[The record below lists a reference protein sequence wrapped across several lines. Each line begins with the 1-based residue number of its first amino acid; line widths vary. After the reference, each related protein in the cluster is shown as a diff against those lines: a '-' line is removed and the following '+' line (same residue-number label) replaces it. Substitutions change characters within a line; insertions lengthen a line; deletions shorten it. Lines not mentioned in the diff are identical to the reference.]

1 MTGIATHFNRGGR
14 IILRCLSIA
23 GVYLVQPPAWAQL
36 RIDVISAYNFVVDS
50 NVESPSTYAPRAAYL
65 GATYHNDGTQTLTD
79 VWAYIGDYAA
89 GTPGIYPSRAHP
101 PLNGPL
107 PGDEFA
113 LTHEGGALGAA
124 DATRY
129 LGTIEPGGSVTVYW
143 LVSYPNLDED
153 GKTVT
158 GGIKPDDDL
167 WLTYDVWGTALDG
180 ATPLEESETRTV
192 TMRNEISAMANKIFP
207 NGANKV
213 PQEYLDLLQ
222 MYEPSWTNTADDGTP
237 GTSISTEGIWYDLG
251 NVGAGFDNDG
261 DLIPDRNAWLQ
272 PVGDAGL
279 FDPSCFRLVH
289 TYALVIV
296 KLNDGT
302 EQILQAENQ
311 LYFQNLPDNNRGAV
325 GYVRYEFLSLRGG
338 CASTLTPYQE
348 VASGYDNEKFNGD
361 YGATLGQGLSSGTS
375 RVDIAKSAE
384 PATTRAGSNIVYS
397 ISYTNSGA
405 VSVGRPD
412 LYLPLVLQDSV
423 PDGTTY
429 VAGSATNGNVAP
441 AGAGYV
447 VYYSTNHGATWSA
460 VEPVPA
466 SAVTDV
472 QWWLSEPLAS
482 GEAGLG
488 SFAVTVDEPFTNAS
502 PVVENVAGLSL
513 GDTLPFATNSTTTFI
528 QGVNALGDRVWRDD
542 GTGGG
547 LLGNQAQDGA
557 ETGITGVTV
566 RLYYDLDG
574 NGVADAGDPLVGTT
588 VTDAT
593 GTYGFAD
600 LPDGDYVVAVDAA
613 DPDLPAGY
621 TPTTPT
627 TWAIDLDAARA
638 NANAVTNLTADFG
651 FAPALTLEK
660 TLVSTNAFREGQYA
674 TYHLTV
680 SNNLPGD
687 GTGNG
692 TLATYTAWATNG
704 GAGATEWLNY
714 PAAYTPPGPDGIY
727 ASNQFA
733 AASKPFGLTNFPVGI
748 QNGGVSNVAL
758 LIPIVVASGF
768 DADDTLEVQ
777 VGRIAPAARIYTQTY
792 MATSLVSGTWTIPM
806 TGTFAWAWADFAT
819 NYSVNLIASKNAGA
833 AGTGWLQVDAVGFRI
848 QSDQITGVA
857 SSLNTLQPVPLT
869 DQYDA
874 DLMEFVAA
882 VPPPTTAAMAGS
894 WPDTAGTLTWSD
906 VGPIYPG
913 GTSTVAVTFKLRE
926 PHFSTE
932 TEAINAAWVTNAL
945 IQSGLPANGA
955 TSTVSQ
961 ILAPAATLG
970 DYVWR
975 DLNGDGVQ
983 NETNMGIANVAVTLT
998 PPAGIDLGNGP
1009 GAAITNW
1016 TDASGFYL
1024 FESIPQ
1030 TGVYTVRVATATL
1043 PGGAGVNTYDERGA
1057 YDSTAAVYLDIY
1069 AATNGTNNLH
1079 LTTDFGYQTQ
1089 TTIEGTLWHD
1099 WDRGGETN
1107 REAGEDWLT
1116 NVTVYLCASPSPCGP
1131 GASIATNAT
1140 TTNGFFRFVG
1150 SYTGSYTVL
1159 VATNTGMLGTGAWNL
1174 SWDTNG
1180 TNTENYVGVTVASGG
1195 VARADFS
1202 YWRGGSY
1209 ALGDTVFYDWDGNGV
1224 QSNAFEEGIPD
1235 VTVYLYE
1242 DADGDGTVDV
1252 GVDAFIASAV
1262 TASNGVY
1269 LFTNLF
1275 ATNTYLVYV
1284 DRTDPDLPG
1293 SYAVT
1298 GDPWGALDAR
1308 SVATI
1313 TNASRLDQDFGFQ
1326 PTGSGSIGDLVWKD
1340 LNGDGLPSGAQEAGI
1355 SNVLVSLYADFDGD
1369 GIYVLLRTTNTSSAG
1384 AYLFSGLPD
1393 GAYRVAVD
1401 AADADLP
1408 TGPFGNV
1415 YYPTTATSFE
1425 VALSGGNAY
1434 LDADFGFAPYGA
1446 IGDTVFWDA
1455 NRNGTQ
1461 DYSEEGVAGVEV
1473 RLYADANGNGVYD
1486 FGETLVTNATTDAA
1500 GNYLFTG
1507 LLPDDYV
1514 VWVVTAAEPLAG
1526 AAQTADPNSDGYA
1539 CADTNN
1545 VVPCDDQYG
1554 LALGNGQN
1562 FMGADFGYAPPGVI
1576 GDRLW
1581 VDTDDDGVQDPGEN
1595 GIAYV
1600 SVVLWSNGTAV
1611 ATNETDADGYYYFS
1625 DLPDGTWSVTVLT
1638 NDADFP
1644 PGLAQ
1649 TFDPDGILDDA
1660 GSAIVISGGVVTS
1673 VGGAPC
1679 TDCDLS
1685 IDFGYRYSGSNS
1697 LSGTIGFDA
1706 APYDGVLNGT
1716 NASGTATNEVPYAG
1730 VPVYLYLWN
1739 DDGDGIVEPGE
1750 TVAVASTTTSTNGD
1764 YAFAGLPAGDGDDRY
1779 VVASAAPENYLKLTT
1794 TNGSIAGVSVVETT
1808 NAQGSTVSAYLTVPV
1823 APAIVGLDF
1832 AYRSTRNYDYGD
1844 LPESYDTLL
1853 PGGARHIVVSSNL
1866 YLGATVDVESNG
1878 QPAAG
1883 ADGDDLG
1890 GADDEDGV
1898 ELLGVW
1904 QDGAAGGAL
1913 EVAVGAGSGWL
1924 VGYFDFNGDGDFTDS
1939 GELAINQAVS
1949 STGGTNADGVYTV
1962 LVDVPPGTINAATTT
1977 ALNARFRLFPAAP
1990 SLPELAFAGTA
2001 ANGEVEDYAWNIL
2014 GSIGDYVWDDLDA
2027 DGVQETNEP
2036 PLAGVRVFIDLDAD
2050 GQWDAA
2056 EPAALTTTNGFYSIG
2071 GLTPGTYAV
2080 RVDTNTLSLGLVPT
2094 WDRDG
2099 IGTKH
2104 LASVTLLQGEVIRDV
2119 DFGYHIAIADLAV
2132 WKTADTNVVNEGGT
2146 VVFTVWV
2153 TNRGPDEA
2161 ETIVVGDLLPAGWT
2175 YVSDNPSQGTYDDGT
2190 GEWDVGTL
2198 AVSNGA
2204 TLGIEATADPG
2215 TGGWTITNVASL
2227 IESVPVDP
2235 NPSNNTAAA
2244 AVTVRGADLQVRKTA
2259 DNLRPDEGDPVTFR
2273 ISVTNL
2279 GPSETTG
2286 VVISDP
2292 LPSGVTYVSHLASW
2306 GNYDD
2311 GTGLWTV
2318 GALGVGAGAWLDVSV
2333 TVDVGTLGTV
2343 ITNVAAVS
2351 AQDLP
2356 DPVSSNN
2363 SASVRIYVPPLVL
2376 YKTVSPTGMVQLGDT
2391 LTYTVVATN
2400 IGPWA
2405 HTNVMIEDVLPAGTV
2420 FVPGS
2425 VALTPYPARSNTL
2438 ESVRDEF
2445 SARTYTNQNGEL
2457 AWSGGW
2463 QEGGESDGPTNGQAQ
2478 VLATGWASL
2487 GLSRSL
2493 ARSAD
2498 LALAE
2503 SAVLSFTIRQAT
2515 TTRTNNVRDEFGAAA
2530 YTNNNGTLNWSGN
2543 WIESGDDLSATA
2555 GDILVSG
2562 GQLSFSGLEAN
2573 DEIGRWASF
2582 AGNTNATLSFSYVGS
2597 GLSATRS
2604 MNVYVRSNATD
2615 HLLASYT
2622 SAGSGTA
2629 SLDLMPYLAASN
2641 RIVFRAGGT
2650 DWASQS
2656 FTLDNVNVALSRP
2669 MQTTLD
2675 NAYVEV
2681 STNGVDW
2688 TTLFYANGNI
2698 AGTVTTNV
2706 DLTAYRSPQTTVRF
2720 RTTGYTNDGA
2730 QLWFDDVD
2738 VELSKVPGAGE
2749 LGDPPTLLSGWLL
2762 GTNEG
2767 VRITYDVVVDDET
2780 FTTQI
2785 VNVASATSDLQPD
2798 PVWAS
2803 ATTRV
2808 DLVGV
2813 EIGNRAWFD
2822 ANKNG
2827 IQDPGETNG
2836 IANLPMLLMR
2846 TNGTLVQTVF
2856 TDADG
2861 FYLFDE
2867 VVPGR
2872 YFVRA
2877 DMTAVTPAVVISPAL
2892 QGGDA
2897 AADSDFT
2904 TNAIGTNRYVD
2915 SAAYDFPDG
2924 TVDDTIDLGFML
2936 LSSTRAEVA
2945 EVWGEWTGGE
2955 GRVVWR
2961 TSSEWNTAGFFVYRV
2976 DPETGA
2982 ETRLN
2987 SELLPAAFQASGAV
3001 YELADPTAADGG
3013 AGIYRLEEVE
3023 LSGAVLDL
3031 GEHRVVFGPPTAA
3044 AKTARAEAR
3053 PAANAP
3059 VAKRVAPRLEGPSGI
3074 LKVQYRAEGIYGV
3087 SLQSIADGMGLD
3099 LDEVRGL
3106 AEGRSLF
3113 LADGSEAVPMLYDA
3127 ARERIVFH
3135 GKPANDWY
3143 ARDAAV
3149 MISAGAG
3156 LAMARREP
3164 GAAAGETVFPVQ
3176 IRFEEDR
3183 YPFDS
3188 ASEMPDDFYY
3198 WDYVISGA
3206 TNGTGIRAFPLDLAG
3221 ARGDVSLNIR
3231 LRGWSSSTNDPDH
3244 LAEFSLN
3251 GEPVGSIA
3259 FDGQASVAAE
3269 VVVPAA
3275 RILDGENMLAVK
3287 GILPPGRSH
3296 SYFVVD
3302 GIDASFRRELAPRS
3316 GTAHFRA
3323 GGAEA
3328 GSAAAFAEPLAVALD
3343 EAGNPTWIADAAGAL
3358 PDKAW
3363 AVVAS
3368 SSERFAVAEADGVP
3382 LLEPEAVADDPWFL
3396 AETNRIDYLVLT
3408 SRDLEA
3414 AAQELAEYRAGQ
3426 GLRVG
3431 VATFEDVCDWMAGG
3445 LRTPEAIPELLAY
3458 AQATWAE
3465 PPWMVALAG
3474 NGHYDYLGALNA
3486 EPNHVP
3492 PLLQGTADGL
3502 FAADGL
3508 LADIDGDGS
3517 ADMAI
3522 GRLPALTAA
3531 DLAGMIAKIRAYE
3544 QGFGSTWQGEVVL
3557 AADVA
3562 DPKAG
3567 EFRDV
3572 NNRLAALVA
3581 GPHSVAARIDLD
3593 TTAITPA
3600 RTALLGRFKSGAGLI
3615 HYTGHGGVA
3624 NFSSKNLLRAAD
3636 VAGLTN
3642 AMRPPVTIALSC
3654 LVGRYEAPGVNSLG
3668 ELLLRQTNGGAVA
3681 VWGPS
3686 GLSRNDPAAR
3696 LGEAFYRTVFQ
3707 EGSGTLGLA
3716 IQQARRRLAAG
3727 LFAQDTLAVYNLLG
3741 DPALRI
3747 ANNAGGHAA
3756 DANFAQWR
3764 WQRFSPVQLGDD
3776 SASGATDA
3784 NFFDYAMDGGYPIE
3798 AERPEFGYD
3807 LPEEGAGT
3815 SGLILRWKRR
3825 VNRNDIDYALFLSEN
3840 LATWESESPDIQ
3852 EVGVEPDPDGV
3863 METVR
3868 TKINR
3873 PNAKRIFLG
3882 VRAKKK

>member
-1 MTGIATHFNRGGR
+1 VDG
-14 IILRCLSIA
+14 S
-23 GVYLVQPPAWAQL
+23 AQL
-36 RIDVISAYNFVVDS
+36 RIEVISAYNLVVDS

-65 GATYHNDGTQTLTD
+65 GATYHNDGTNALTD
-79 VWAYIGDYAA
+79 VWAYVGDYAA
-89 GTPGIYPSRAHP
+89 GTPGTYPSRAQAP
-101 PLNGPL
+101 YNGPL

-113 LTHEGGALGAA
+113 LAHEGGALGAA
-124 DATRY
+124 DASRY
-129 LGTIEPGGSVTVYW
+129 LGAIEPGGSVTVFW
-143 LVSYPNLDED
+143 LVSYPNVDED
-153 GKTVT
+153 GQTVT

-167 WLTYDVWGTALDG
+167 WLQYDVWGTALDG
-180 ATPLEESETRTV
+180 ATPLEESESRTV

-272 PVGDAGL
+272 PVGDAAL
-279 FDPSCFRLVH
+279 FDSSCFRLVH

-302 EQILQAENQ
+302 EQIIQAENQ
-311 LYFQNLPDNNRGAV
+311 LYFENLPENNRGAV

-375 RVDIAKSAE
+375 RVDVAKSAE
-384 PATTRAGSNIVYS
+384 PATTQAGSNVVYS

-441 AGAGYV
+441 AGVGYV
-447 VYYSTNHGATWSA
+447 VYYSTNHGATWTT

-482 GEAGLG
+482 GEAGVG

-528 QGVNALGDRVWRDD
+528 LGVNALGDRVWRDD

-547 LLGNQAQDGA
+547 LLGNQAQDGS
-557 ETGITGVTV
+557 ETGIAGVTV

-574 NGVADAGDPLVGTT
+574 NGVADAGEPLVGTT
-588 VTDAT
+588 ETDET

-613 DPDLPAGY
+613 DADLPAGY

-638 NANAVTNLTADFG
+638 NANAVTNLAADFG
-651 FAPALTLEK
+651 FAPALTLAK
-660 TLVSTNAFREGQYA
+660 TLASTNAFREGQYA

-692 TLATYTAWATNG
+692 TLATYTVWATNG

-733 AASKPFGLTNFPVGI
+733 AASKPFGLTNFPVGV
-748 QNGGVSNVAL
+748 QNGGVSNVSL
-758 LIPIVVASGF
+758 LIPIAVTPGF
-768 DADDTLEVQ
+768 DVDDTLEIQ
-777 VGRIAPAARIYTQTY
+777 VDQIAPAARIYTQTY
-792 MATSLVSGTWTIPM
+792 MATSLVGGTWAIPM
-806 TGTFAWAWADFAT
+806 TGTFVWAWADFAA
-819 NYSVNLIASKNAGA
+819 NYSVKLIASKNAGG
-833 AGTGWLQVDAVGFRI
+833 AGTGWLRVDAVGFRI

-857 SSLNTLQPVPLT
+857 SSQNTLQPVPLT

-874 DLMEFVAA
+874 DLMEFVSAA
-882 VPPPTTAAMAGS
+882 PPPTSATTAGA

-926 PHFSTE
+926 PHFSSE

-955 TSTVSQ
+955 TSTVSD

-983 NETNMGIANVAVTLT
+983 NETNMGIANVAVSLT
-998 PPAGIDLGNGP
+998 PPAGIDLGRGP

-1057 YDSTAAVYLDIY
+1057 YDSTAAIYLDIY

-1131 GASIATNAT
+1131 GASLATNVT
-1140 TTNGFFRFVG
+1140 TTNGFFRFLG

-1159 VATNTGMLGTGAWNL
+1159 VATNTGMLGTGTWNL
-1174 SWDTNG
+1174 AWDTDG
-1180 TNTENYVGVTVASGG
+1180 TNTQNYAGVTVVSGG

-1202 YWRGGSY
+1202 YWRGGNY

-1298 GDPWGALDAR
+1298 GDPDATLDAR

-1415 YYPTTATSFE
+1415 YYPATATSFD
-1425 VALSGGNAY
+1425 VAISGGNAY

-1486 FGETLVTNATTDAA
+1486 LGETLVTNATTDAS
-1500 GNYLFTG
+1500 GNYLFSG

-1514 VWVVTAAEPLAG
+1514 VWVATTTGPLVG

-1600 SVVLWSNGTAV
+1600 SVVLWSNGIAV

-1625 DLPDGTWSVTVLT
+1625 DLPDGTWSVTVRT
-1638 NDADFP
+1638 NDVDFP
-1644 PGLAQ
+1644 TGLAQ
-1649 TFDPDGILDDA
+1649 TFDPDGVLDDA

-1679 TDCDLS
+1679 TDCDLA

-1730 VPVYLYLWN
+1730 VSVYLYLWN

-1750 TVAVASTTTSTNGD
+1750 YVAIASTTTATNGD
-1764 YAFAGLPAGDGDDRY
+1764 YAFTGLPAGDGNDRY
-1779 VVASAAPENYLKLTT
+1779 LVASAAPEDYLKLTT
-1794 TNGSIAGVSVVETT
+1794 TNGSIAGVAVVETT
-1808 NAQGSTVSAYLTVPV
+1808 NAQGSTVSAYLTVAV
-1823 APAIVGLDF
+1823 APAIVGMDF

-1844 LPESYDTLL
+1844 LPESYDVLL
-1853 PGGARHIVVSSNL
+1853 PGGARHIVIASNL
-1866 YLGATVDVESNG
+1866 YLGATVDVEPNG
-1878 QPAAG
+1878 QPSAG

-1904 QDGAAGGAL
+1904 QDGTAGGTL
-1913 EVAVGAGSGWL
+1913 EVTIGAGAGWL
-1924 VGYFDFNGDGDFTDS
+1924 VGYFDFNGDGDFADF
-1939 GELAINQAVS
+1939 GELAINQAAA

-2036 PLAGVRVFIDLDAD
+2036 PLSGVRVFIDLDAD

-2056 EPAALTTTNGFYSIG
+2056 EPATLTTTNGFYSIG

-2099 IGTKH
+2099 IGTKN

-2119 DFGYHIAIADLAV
+2119 DFGYHIAIADIAV
-2132 WKTADTNVVNEGGT
+2132 WKTANTNAVNENGT
-2146 VVFTVWV
+2146 VVFTVST
-2153 TNRGPDEA
+2153 TNLGPDEA
-2161 ETIVVGDLLPAGWT
+2161 ETIVVGDLLPAGLT
-2175 YVSDNPSQGTYDDGT
+2175 YVGATPSQGTYDDGT
-2190 GEWDVGTL
+2190 GEWEVGTL
-2198 AVSNGA
+2198 AASAGA
-2204 TLGIEATADPG
+2204 TLAIEATADPG
-2215 TGGWTITNVASL
+2215 TGGWRVTNAAHR
-2227 IESVPVDP
+2227 IESVPADP
-2235 NPSNNTAAA
+2235 NPSNDVATAT
-2244 AVTVRGADLQVRKTA
+2244 VTVRGADLQVRKTA

-2292 LPSGVTYVSHLASW
+2292 LPNGVTYVSHLASL
-2306 GNYDD
+2306 GSYDD

-2318 GALGVGAGAWLDVSV
+2318 GVLGVGAGAWLEVSV
-2333 TVDVGTLGTV
+2333 TVDAGTLGTV
-2343 ITNVAAVS
+2343 ITNVATVS

-2405 HTNVMIEDVLPAGTV
+2405 HTNVVIEDVLPAGTV

-2530 YTNNNGTLNWSGN
+2530 YTNSNGTLNWSGN

-2681 STNGVDW
+2681 STNGADW
-2688 TTLFYANGNI
+2688 TTLFYANGNV
-2698 AGTVTTNV
+2698 AGTVATNC
-2706 DLTAYRSPQTTVRF
+2706 DLTAYRSSQTTVRF

-2813 EIGNRAWFD
+2813 AIGDRIWFD
-2822 ANKNG
+2822 ADRDG
-2827 IQDPGETNG
+2827 IQDSEETNG
-2836 IANLPMLLMR
+2836 IPNVTVELVR
-2846 TNGTLVQTVF
+2846 TNGAVVQTTA
-2856 TDADG
+2856 TDAAG
-2861 FYLFDE
+2861 NYLFDE

-2877 DMTAVTPAVVISPAL
+2877 VLTNVSEAVVPTTNFA
-2892 QGGDA
+2892 GGDV

-2904 TNAIGTNRYVD
+2904 CETGGVRRAE
-2915 SAAYDFPDG
+2915 SPAADFADG
-2924 TVDDTIDLGFML
+2924 TTDLTIDLGLRL
-2936 LSSTRAEVA
+2936 LSTTRAELA
-2945 EVWGEWTGGE
+2945 EVWGEGIDGQ

-2987 SELLPAAFQASGAV
+2987 DELLPAAFQADGAA
-3001 YELADPTAADGG
+3001 YELADPAAHAGG
-3013 AGIYRLEEVE
+3013 AGTYRLAEVE
-3023 LSGAVLDL
+3023 LSGAELDL
-3031 GEHRVVFGPPTAA
+3031 GTHAVAFGPPSAA
-3044 AKTARAEAR
+3044 AKAARAAAR
-3053 PAANAP
+3053 APKAATVKLAAP
-3059 VAKRVAPRLEGPSGI
+3059 KLAGPSGV
-3074 LKVQYRAEGIYGV
+3074 LKASFRQEGIYGV
-3087 SLQSIADGMGLD
+3087 SLAAIAAGMGLALED
-3099 LDEVRGL
+3099 AQAL
-3106 AEGRSLF
+3106 AAAGRLAFSQEG
-3113 LADGSEAVPMLYDA
+3113 AAVPTIYDA
-3127 ARERIVFH
+3127 ARDRLLFH
-3135 GKPANDWY
+3135 GRPTDDWY

-3149 MISAGAG
+3149 LIQVGSG
-3156 LAMARREP
+3156 LAMPRREP
-3164 GAAAGETVFPVQ
+3164 AAAGGAGVFPATV
-3176 IRFEEDR
+3176 RFEEDR
-3183 YPFDS
+3183 YPFDG
-3188 ASEMPDDFYY
+3188 ATTKPADFYY
-3198 WDYVISGA
+3198 WDYVISGTNA
-3206 TNGTGIRAFPLDLAG
+3206 TATRRFALDLAG
-3221 ARGDVSLNIR
+3221 ATGAVALKVR
-3231 LRGWSSSTNDPDH
+3231 LQGWSSTTNAPDH
-3244 LAEFSLN
+3244 LAEFFFN
-3251 GEPVGSIA
+3251 GAPAGSA
-3259 FDGQASVAAE
+3259 VFDGQDVLEAE
-3269 VVVPAA
+3269 LAIPAGA
-3275 RILDGENMLAVK
+3275 VLAGTNELAVK
-3287 GILPPGRSH
+3287 GTLQPGRTH

-3302 GIDASFRRELAPRS
+3302 WIEATFARELAPAA
-3316 GTAHFRA
+3316 GTRHFRA

-3328 GSAAAFAEPLAVALD
+3328 VSAATFAEPVALALD

-3368 SSERFAVAEADGVP
+3368 SSERFALAEADGVP
-3382 LLEPEAVADDPWFL
+3382 MLEPAAVAENPWFL

-3408 SRDLEA
+3408 SRELET
-3414 AAQELAEYRAGQ
+3414 AAQALADYRAGQ

-3431 VATFEDVCDWMAGG
+3431 VATFEDACDWMAGG
-3445 LRTPEAIPELLAY
+3445 LRTPEAIPALLAY
-3458 AQATWAE
+3458 ARATWAE
-3465 PPWMVALAG
+3465 APWLVVLAG
-3474 NGHYDYLGALNA
+3474 NGHYDYLNALNLEA
-3486 EPNHVP
+3486 NPVP
-3492 PLLQGTADGL
+3492 PLLVQTADGI
-3502 FAADGL
+3502 FAGDAL
-3508 LADIDGDGS
+3508 LADADGDGLPDV
-3517 ADMAI
+3517 AL
-3522 GRLPALTAA
+3522 GRLPARTAEE
-3531 DLAGMIAKIRAYE
+3531 LAAMIAKIQAYE
-3544 QGFGSTWQGEVVL
+3544 SGFGAAWQNELVL
-3557 AADVA
+3557 VNDANDVA
-3562 DPKAG
+3562 AG
-3567 EFRDV
+3567 DFAAA
-3572 NNRLAALVA
+3572 NGRLAALADEAHPVREQIDLNQLA
-3581 GPHSVAARIDLD
+3581 IAAARSK
-3593 TTAITPA
+3593 
-3600 RTALLGRFKSGAGLI
+3600 LLAHFQGGAGVV

-3624 NFSSKNLLRAAD
+3624 NWSSRGLLKAAD

-3642 AMRPPVTIALSC
+3642 ATRAPAVVALSC

-3668 ELLLRQTNGGAVA
+3668 ELLLRKAGGGAVA
-3681 VWGPS
+3681 TWGPS
-3686 GLSRNDPAAR
+3686 GLSRNDPAAE
-3696 LGEAFYRTVFQ
+3696 LGAAFYRAVLQ
-3707 EGSGTLGLA
+3707 EGCGTLGPA
-3716 IQQARRRLAAG
+3716 ILQARRSLSG
-3727 LFAQDTLAVYNLLG
+3727 DLFAADTLAVYNLLG

-3747 ANNAGGHAA
+3747 AGNRVAGTPA
-3756 DANFAQWR
+3756 ANFAQWR
-3764 WQRFSPVQLGDD
+3764 WERFAPAELADPAIG
-3776 SASGATDA
+3776 GATAA
-3784 NFFDYAMDGGYPIE
+3784 NFSDYALGAGEFME
-3798 AERPEFGYD
+3798 AELPEFGYASPD
-3807 LPEEGAGT
+3807 AVAEDGFV
-3815 SGLILRWKRR
+3815 LRWKRR
-3825 VNRNDIDYALFLSEN
+3825 IHRSDVEYRLFLSHD
-3840 LATWESESPDIQ
+3840 LAAWSEDATQ
-3852 EVGVEPDPDGV
+3852 LEELGAEPDAGGV

-3868 TKINR
+3868 TRVKQGAAER
-3873 PNAKRIFLG
+3873 TYLG
-3882 VRAKKK
+3882 IQAKKK

>member
-1 MTGIATHFNRGGR
+1 MTGIATHLNRRGR
-14 IILRCLSIA
+14 SILRCLVTVGAVLI
-23 GVYLVQPPAWAQL
+23 QPAAWAQL
-36 RIDVISAYNFVVDS
+36 RIEVISAYNLVVDS

-65 GATYHNDGTQTLTD
+65 GATYHNDGTNALTD
-79 VWAYIGDYAA
+79 VWAFIGDYAA
-89 GTPGIYPSRAHP
+89 GTPGTYPSRAHP

-153 GKTVT
+153 GKSVT

-167 WLTYDVWGTALDG
+167 WLTYDVWGTARDG

-222 MYEPSWTNTADDGTP
+222 LYEPSWTNTADDGTP

-311 LYFQNLPDNNRGAV
+311 LYFENLPDNNRGAV

-375 RVDIAKSAE
+375 RVEIAKSAE
-384 PATTRAGSNIVYS
+384 PATTRAGSNVVYS
-397 ISYTNSGA
+397 ISYTNSGT

-447 VYYSTNHGATWSA
+447 VYYSTNHGATWTA

-472 QWWLSEPLAS
+472 QWWLSEPLAP
-482 GEAGLG
+482 GEAGVC
-488 SFAVTVDEPFTNAS
+488 SFAVTVADPFTNAS

-542 GTGGG
+542 GAGGG
-547 LLGNQAQDGA
+547 LLGNQTQDGA

-574 NGVADAGDPLVGTT
+574 NGVADPGEPLVGTT
-588 VTDAT
+588 ETDAT

-613 DPDLPAGY
+613 DADLPSGY

-674 TYHLTV
+674 IYHLTV

-733 AASKPFGLTNFPVGI
+733 AASKPFGLTNFPVGA
-748 QNGGVSNVAL
+748 QNGAVSNVAV
-758 LIPIVVASGF
+758 LIPIAVVAGF
-768 DADDTLEVQ
+768 GGDDTLEIQ
-777 VGRIAPAARIYTQTY
+777 VDRIAPAARIYTQTY

-819 NYSVNLIASKNAGA
+819 NYSVKLIASKNAGA

-857 SSLNTLQPVPLT
+857 DSLNTLQPVPLT

-874 DLMEFVAA
+874 DLMEFVSA
-882 VPPPTTAAMAGS
+882 VPPPTTAATAGV
-894 WPDTAGTLTWSD
+894 WPETAGTLTWSD
-906 VGPIYPG
+906 VGPVYPG
-913 GTSTVAVTFKLRE
+913 GTATVAVTFKLRE

-970 DYVWR
+970 DTVWR

-983 NETNMGIANVAVTLT
+983 NETNMGIANVAVSLT

-1030 TGVYTVRVATATL
+1030 TGVYTARVVTATL

-1057 YDSTAAVYLDIY
+1057 YDSTAAVYLDVY

-1099 WDRGGETN
+1099 WDRGAETN

-1116 NVTVYLCASPSPCGP
+1116 NVTVYLCASPAPCGP

-1159 VATNTGMLGTGAWNL
+1159 VATNTGMLGEGAWNL
-1174 SWDTNG
+1174 SWDTDG
-1180 TNTENYVGVTVASGG
+1180 TNTENYAGVTVVSGG

-1202 YWRGGSY
+1202 YWRGGGY
-1209 ALGDTVFYDWDGNGV
+1209 ALGDTVFYDWDGDGV

-1308 SVATI
+1308 SVASI

-1326 PTGSGSIGDLVWKD
+1326 PTGSGSIGDFVWKD

-1408 TGPFGNV
+1408 AGPFGDV
-1415 YYPTTATSFE
+1415 YYPTTPTSFD
-1425 VALSGGNAY
+1425 VVLSGGNAY

-1486 FGETLVTNATTDAA
+1486 LGETLVTNATTDAA

-1507 LLPDDYV
+1507 LLPEDYV
-1514 VWVVTAAEPLAG
+1514 VWVVTTNGPLAG

-1581 VDTDDDGVQDPGEN
+1581 VDTDDDGVQDAGEN

-1679 TDCDLS
+1679 MDCDLS

-1750 TVAVASTTTSTNGD
+1750 YVAIASTTTATNGD
-1764 YAFAGLPAGDGDDRY
+1764 YAFTGLPAGDGDDRY
-1779 VVASAAPENYLKLTT
+1779 VVASAAPEDYLKLTT
-1794 TNGSIAGVSVVETT
+1794 TNGSIAGVGVVETT

-1823 APAIVGLDF
+1823 APAIVGMDF

-1844 LPESYDTLL
+1844 LPESYETLL

-1866 YLGATVDVESNG
+1866 YLGATVDVEANG
-1878 QPAAG
+1878 QPSAG

-1904 QDGAAGGAL
+1904 QDGAAGGTL
-1913 EVAVGAGSGWL
+1913 EVTVGAGTGWL
-1924 VGYFDFNGDGDFTDS
+1924 VGYFDFNGDGDFADF
-1939 GELAINQAVS
+1939 GELAINQAAS
-1949 STGGTNADGVYTV
+1949 STGGTNADGVYAIS
-1962 LVDVPPGTINAATTT
+1962 VDVPPGTINAATTT

-2001 ANGEVEDYAWNIL
+2001 ANGEVEDYAWDIL

-2036 PLAGVRVFIDLDAD
+2036 ALSGVRVFIDLDAD

-2056 EPAALTTTNGFYSIG
+2056 EPAALTATNGFYSIG

-2119 DFGYHIAIADLAV
+2119 DFGYHIAIADIAV
-2132 WKTADTNVVNEGGT
+2132 WKTADTNAVDEGGT
-2146 VVFTVWV
+2146 VVFTVSV
-2153 TNRGPDEA
+2153 TNLGPDEA
-2161 ETIVVGDLLPAGWT
+2161 ETIVVDDLLPAGLT
-2175 YVSDNPSQGTYDDGT
+2175 YVSDNPSQGAYDDGT
-2190 GEWDVGTL
+2190 GEWAVGTL
-2198 AVSNGA
+2198 AASNGA
-2204 TLGIEATADPG
+2204 TLAIEAMADPG
-2215 TGGWTITNVASL
+2215 TGGRTVTNVAFR
-2227 IESVPVDP
+2227 IESVPADP
-2235 NPSNNTAAA
+2235 NPSNDVATAS
-2244 AVTVRGADLQVRKTA
+2244 VTVRGADLQVRKTA

-2279 GPSETTG
+2279 GPTETTG

-2292 LPSGVTYVSHLASW
+2292 LPAGVTYVSHLASL
-2306 GNYDD
+2306 GSYDD

-2318 GALGVGAGAWLDVSV
+2318 GALGVGAGAWLDISV

-2343 ITNVAAVS
+2343 ITNVAAVD

-2356 DPVSSNN
+2356 DPVETNN

-2376 YKTVSPTGMVQLGDT
+2376 YKTASTNLVQLGDT
-2391 LTYTVVATN
+2391 ITYTIIATN

-2405 HTNVMIEDVLPAGTV
+2405 HTNVVIEDVLPAGTV
-2420 FVPGS
+2420 YVPGS

-2438 ESVRDEF
+2438 ESTRDEF

-2457 AWSGGW
+2457 AWSGDW
-2463 QEGGESDGPTNGQAQ
+2463 QEGGESDGPTNGHAQ

-2493 ARSAD
+2493 ARAAD

-2503 SAVLSFTIRQAT
+2503 SAELSFTIRQAT
-2515 TTRTNNVRDEFGAAA
+2515 ATRTNNVRDEFGAAA
-2530 YTNNNGTLNWSGN
+2530 YTNSNGTQNWSGN
-2543 WIESGDDLSATA
+2543 WIETGDDLSATA

-2573 DEIGRWASF
+2573 DEIGRWAAF

-2615 HLLASYT
+2615 YLLASYT
-2622 SAGSGTA
+2622 AAGSGTA

-2681 STNGVDW
+2681 STNGADW

-2698 AGTVTTNV
+2698 AGTVATNV

-2738 VELSKVPGAGE
+2738 VELSKVPGAEE

-2767 VRITYDVVVDDET
+2767 LRITYDVVVDEET

-2813 EIGNRAWFD
+2813 EIGDRVWFD
-2822 ANKNG
+2822 LDKDG
-2827 IQDPGETNG
+2827 IQDAGETNG

-2846 TNGTLVQTVF
+2846 TNGTLVQTVYTDVDGNYRF
-2856 TDADG
+2856 TQ
-2861 FYLFDE
+2861 
-2867 VVPGR
+2867 VVPGT

-2877 DMTAVTPAVVISPAL
+2877 VLTNVSEAVTVSPQAQGSDAALDSDFATNVV
-2892 QGGDA
+2892 GGLRYADA
-2897 AADSDFT
+2897 AA
-2904 TNAIGTNRYVD
+2904 AEY
-2915 SAAYDFPDG
+2915 PDG
-2924 TVDDTIDLGFML
+2924 TVDLAIDLGFML
-2936 LSSTRAEVA
+2936 LSSTRAELA
-2945 EVWGEWTGGE
+2945 EVWGEAAGAG

-3001 YELADPTAADGG
+3001 YELADPAVAAGG
-3013 AGIYRLEEVE
+3013 GGTYRLAEVE
-3023 LSGAVLDL
+3023 LTGAELDL
-3031 GEHRVVFGPPTAA
+3031 GTHAVAFGPPPAGA
-3044 AKTARAEAR
+3044 RTARLEAR
-3053 PAANAP
+3053 APKAAT
-3059 VAKRVAPRLEGPSGI
+3059 AKLAVRKLAGPSAV
-3074 LKVQYRAEGIYGV
+3074 LKATFRREGIYGV
-3087 SLQSIADGMGLD
+3087 SLAAIAAGMGL
-3099 LDEVRGL
+3099 LPEEAQAL
-3106 AEGRSLF
+3106 AAAGR
-3113 LADGSEAVPMLYDA
+3113 LAFSQAGAAVPTIHDA
-3127 ARERIVFH
+3127 ARERMLFH
-3135 GKPANDWY
+3135 GRPTDDWY

-3149 MISAGAG
+3149 LIEVGSG
-3156 LAMARREP
+3156 LPMPRREP
-3164 GAAAGETVFPVQ
+3164 AAAAGAAVFSATV
-3176 IRFEEDR
+3176 RFEEDR

-3188 ASEMPDDFYY
+3188 ATTKPSDFYY
-3198 WDYVISGA
+3198 WDYVISGTNAAA
-3206 TNGTGIRAFPLDLAG
+3206 TKRFALDLTGAAG
-3221 ARGDVSLNIR
+3221 TVVLKVR
-3231 LRGWSSSTNDPDH
+3231 LQGWSSTTNDPDH
-3244 LAEFSLN
+3244 LAEFLFN
-3251 GEPVGSIA
+3251 GAPAGSVV
-3259 FDGQASVAAE
+3259 FDGQDAVEAE
-3269 VVVPAA
+3269 LEVPAGA
-3275 RILDGENMLAVK
+3275 VLAGTNELAVK
-3287 GILPPGRSH
+3287 GTLQPGRTH
-3296 SYFVVD
+3296 SYFIVD
-3302 GIDASFRRELAPRS
+3302 RIDAAFRRELAPLS
-3316 GTAHFRA
+3316 GTTHFRA
-3323 GGAEA
+3323 GGAESV
-3328 GSAAAFAEPLAVALD
+3328 SAAAFAEPVALALD
-3343 EAGNPTWIADAAGAL
+3343 EAGNPTWIADDAGAL

-3368 SSERFAVAEADGVP
+3368 SRERFAVAEADSVP
-3382 LLEPEAVADDPWFL
+3382 MLEPEAVADNPWFL

-3408 SRDLEA
+3408 SRELES
-3414 AAQELAEYRAGQ
+3414 AAQALADYRAGQ

-3431 VATFEDVCDWMAGG
+3431 VATFEDVCDWMADG
-3445 LRTPEAIPELLAY
+3445 LRTPEAIPDLLAF
-3458 AQATWAE
+3458 ARASWAE
-3465 PPWMVALAG
+3465 APWLIALAG
-3474 NGHYDYLGALNA
+3474 NGHYDYLNALNL
-3486 EPNHVP
+3486 EPNPVP
-3492 PLLQGTADGL
+3492 PLLVQTADGV
-3502 FAADGL
+3502 FAADAQ
-3508 LADIDGDGS
+3508 LADADGDGLPD
-3517 ADMAI
+3517 AAI
-3522 GRLPALTAA
+3522 GRLPARTA
-3531 DLAGMIAKIRAYE
+3531 DELAAMIAKIQAFE
-3544 QGFGSTWQGEVVL
+3544 AGFGEAWQSELVL
-3557 AADVA
+3557 ANDLNDAA
-3562 DPKAG
+3562 AG
-3567 EFRDV
+3567 DFAAA
-3572 NNRLAALVA
+3572 NAQLAALADETHPVRE
-3581 GPHSVAARIDLD
+3581 RIDLNA
-3593 TTAITPA
+3593 TTLASA
-3600 RTALLGRFKSGAGLI
+3600 RSRLLGHFQSGAGLI

-3624 NFSSKNLLRAAD
+3624 NWSGKGLLKAAD
-3636 VAGLTN
+3636 VNGLTN
-3642 AMRPPVTIALSC
+3642 AARPPAVVALSC

-3668 ELLLRQTNGGAVA
+3668 ELLLRKNGGGAVA
-3681 VWGPS
+3681 TWGPS
-3686 GLSRNDPAAR
+3686 GLSRHDPAAE
-3696 LGEAFYRTVFQ
+3696 LGTAFYRAVLQ
-3707 EGSGTLGLA
+3707 EGCGTLGTA
-3716 IQQARRRLAAG
+3716 ILQARRSLSG
-3727 LFAQDTLAVYNLLG
+3727 DLFSADTLAIYNLLG

-3747 ANNAGGHAA
+3747 AGNRSGDAA
-3756 DANFAQWR
+3756 AEHFAQWR
-3764 WQRFSPVQLGDD
+3764 WERFAPEELADPAIG
-3776 SASGATDA
+3776 GATDA
-3784 NFFDYAMDGGYPIE
+3784 NFFDYAMDGGYDVL
-3798 AERPEFGYD
+3798 AERPECGFD
-3807 LPEEGAGT
+3807 WTEDAAE
-3815 SGLILRWKRR
+3815 SGIIIRWKRR
-3825 VNRNDIDYALFLSEN
+3825 VKRNDIDYALFISE
-3840 LATWESESPDIQ
+3840 DIQ
-3852 EVGVEPDPDGV
+3852 GWEANPSDVEEIGTEPDPDGV

-3868 TKINR
+3868 TRVDR
-3873 PNAKRIFLG
+3873 PQSPRIFLS
-3882 VRAKKK
+3882 VKARRK

>member
-1 MTGIATHFNRGGR
+1 M
-14 IILRCLSIA
+14 
-23 GVYLVQPPAWAQL
+23 GVSAAQAQL
-36 RIDVISAYNFVVDS
+36 RIEVISAYNLVVDS

-65 GATYHNDGTQTLTD
+65 GAKFFNDGTNDLTD
-79 VWAYIGDYAA
+79 VWAYIGDHAN
-89 GTPGIYPSRAHP
+89 GTPGTYPSRAQAP
-101 PLNGPL
+101 YNGPL

-129 LGTIEPGGSVTVYW
+129 LGTLAPGESVTVYW
-143 LVSYPNLDED
+143 LASYPNVDED
-153 GKTVT
+153 GKSVT
-158 GGIKPDDDL
+158 GDVKPDDDL
-167 WLTYDVWGTALDG
+167 WLQYDVWGTARDG
-180 ATPLEESETRTV
+180 ATPLETAETRTV

-237 GTSISTEGIWYDLG
+237 GTTIATEGIWYDLG

-302 EQILQAENQ
+302 EQVIQAEDQ
-311 LYFQNLPDNNRGAV
+311 LYFENLPDNNRGAV

-361 YGATLGQGLSSGTS
+361 YGATLGRGLSSGTS
-375 RVDIAKSAE
+375 RVDIAKSAD
-384 PATTRAGSNIVYS
+384 PVVTRAGSNVVYS
-397 ISYTNSGA
+397 ISYTNSGT
-405 VSVGRPD
+405 VSVGHPEW
-412 LYLPLVLQDSV
+412 YLPLVLQDSV

-447 VYYSTNHGATWSA
+447 VYYSTNHGVSWTTL
-460 VEPVPA
+460 EPVPA
-466 SAVTDV
+466 AAVTDV
-472 QWWLSEPLAS
+472 QWWLSEPLAA

-488 SFAVTVDEPFTNAS
+488 SFAVTVESPFTNAS
-502 PVVENVAGLSL
+502 PIVTNVAGLSL
-513 GDTLPFATNSTTTFI
+513 GDTLPFAVNDASTFI
-528 QGVNALGDRVWRDD
+528 QGVNALGDLVWRDD

-547 LLGNQAQDGA
+547 LLGNQAQDGS
-557 ETGITGVTV
+557 ETGLTGVTV

-574 NGVADAGDPLVGTT
+574 NGVADAGDPLVGTA
-588 VTDAT
+588 AT
-593 GTYGFAD
+593 TTNGHYGFAD
-600 LPDGDYVVAVDAA
+600 LPDGHYVVAVETTNAY
-613 DPDLPAGY
+613 LPAGF

-627 TWAIDLDAARA
+627 TWAIDLDAART

-651 FAPALTLEK
+651 FAPVLTLEK
-660 TLVSTNAFREGQYA
+660 SLVSTNAFREGQYA
-674 TYHLTV
+674 TYNLTV

-687 GTGNG
+687 GTGTG

-733 AASKPFGLTNFPVGI
+733 AASKPFGLTNFPVGA

-758 LIPIVVASGF
+758 LIPIAIVPGF
-768 DADDTLEVQ
+768 DSDDTLEIQ
-777 VGRIAPAARIYTQTY
+777 VDRIAPAARIYTQTY
-792 MATSLVSGTWTIPM
+792 LATSLVAGTWTIPM
-806 TGTFAWAWADFAT
+806 TGTFAWAWTDFAT
-819 NYSVNLIASKNAGA
+819 NYSVNLIAAKNAGG
-833 AGTGWLQVDAVGFRI
+833 AGTGWLRVDAVGFRI
-848 QSDQITGVA
+848 QSDQTTGVA
-857 SSLNTLQPVPLT
+857 GSLNTLQPVPLT

-874 DLMEFVAA
+874 DLMEFVSA
-882 VPPPTTAAMAGS
+882 VPPPTGAATNGV

-945 IQSGLPANGA
+945 IRSGLPANAA
-955 TSTVSQ
+955 TSTVSE
-961 ILAPAATLG
+961 ILVPAATLG
-970 DYVWR
+970 DTVWR
-975 DLNGDGVQ
+975 DLNGDGIQ
-983 NETNMGIANVAVTLT
+983 NETNMGIAGVAVSLT

-1016 TDASGFYL
+1016 TDAFGYYL

-1030 TGVYTVRVATATL
+1030 TGVYTVRVVTATL
-1043 PGGAGVNTYDERGA
+1043 PGGTGVNTYDERGA
-1057 YDSTAAVYLDIY
+1057 YDSTAAVYLDVY

-1089 TTIEGTLWHD
+1089 TTIEGTIWHD

-1107 REAGEDWLT
+1107 RETGEDWLT

-1131 GASIATNAT
+1131 GASLATNVT
-1140 TTNGFFRFVG
+1140 STNGFFRFVG
-1150 SYTGSYTVL
+1150 SYTGSYTVM
-1159 VATNTGMLGTGAWNL
+1159 VATNTGMLGTGTWNL

-1180 TNTENYVGVTVASGG
+1180 TNTPNYVGVTVASGG

-1202 YWRGGSY
+1202 YWRGGAY

-1242 DADGDGTVDV
+1242 DADGDGTVDF
-1252 GVDAFIASAV
+1252 GVDAFIASAT
-1262 TASNGVY
+1262 TASNGTY

-1275 ATNTYLVYV
+1275 ATNTYLVVV
-1284 DRTDPDLPG
+1284 DRNDPDLPG
-1293 SYAVT
+1293 SYVVT

-1326 PTGSGSIGDLVWKD
+1326 PTGTGSIGDFVWKD
-1340 LNGDGLPSGAQEAGI
+1340 LDGDGLPSGAQETGI
-1355 SNVLVSLYADFDGD
+1355 SNVLVSLYVDFDGD
-1369 GIYVLLRTTNTSSAG
+1369 GAYVLLRTTNTSSAG

-1393 GAYRVAVD
+1393 GAYRVVVD

-1408 TGPFGNV
+1408 KGPFGNV
-1415 YYPTTATSFE
+1415 YYPTTATSYD
-1425 VALSGGNAY
+1425 VAISGGNAY

-1486 FGETLVTNATTDAA
+1486 LGETLVTNATTDAA
-1500 GNYLFTG
+1500 GNYLFSG
-1507 LLPDDYV
+1507 LLPGDYA
-1514 VWVVTAAEPLAG
+1514 VWVVTTNGPLVG

-1545 VVPCDDQYG
+1545 VVPCDDEYG
-1554 LALGNGQN
+1554 LALGSGQN

-1595 GIAYV
+1595 GIPYV
-1600 SVVLWSNGTAV
+1600 SVVLYSNGVAV

-1649 TFDPDGILDDA
+1649 TFDPDGVLDDA

-1739 DDGDGIVEPGE
+1739 DDGDGIVEAGE
-1750 TVAVASTTTSTNGD
+1750 TIAVASTTTAANGD
-1764 YAFAGLPAGDGDDRY
+1764 YAFTGLPAGDGDDRY
-1779 VVASAAPENYLKLTT
+1779 IVASAAPENYLKLTT
-1794 TNGSIAGVSVVETT
+1794 TNGSIAGVSAVETT
-1808 NAQGSTVSAYLTVPV
+1808 NAQGSTVSAYLTVAV
-1823 APAIVGLDF
+1823 APDVAGMDF
-1832 AYRSTRNYDYGD
+1832 AYRLTRNYDYGD
-1844 LPESYDTLL
+1844 LPETYETLL
-1853 PGGARHIVVSSNL
+1853 PGGARHIVVTSNL
-1866 YLGATVDVESNG
+1866 YLGATVDVEPNG
-1878 QPAAG
+1878 QPSAG
-1883 ADGDDLG
+1883 ADGDDVG
-1890 GADDEDGV
+1890 GIDDEDGV

-1904 QDGAAGGAL
+1904 QDGAGGGTL
-1913 EVAVGAGSGWL
+1913 DVTVGAGSGWL
-1924 VGYFDFNGDGDFTDS
+1924 VGYFDFNGDGDFADY
-1939 GELAINQAVS
+1939 GELAINQAVA
-1949 STGGTNADGVYTV
+1949 STGGTNADGVYAV
-1962 LVDVPPGTINAATTT
+1962 SVDVPPGTINAATTT
-1977 ALNARFRLFPAAP
+1977 TLNARFRLFPSAP
-1990 SLPELAFAGTA
+1990 TIPELAFSGTA

-2014 GSIGDYVWDDLDA
+2014 GSVGDYVWEDLDV
-2027 DGVQETNEP
+2027 DGVQDTNEP
-2036 PLAGVRVFIDLDAD
+2036 PLAGVRVFLDLDSD
-2050 GQWDAA
+2050 GQWDAD
-2056 EPAALTTTNGFYSIG
+2056 EPATTTGTNGFYSIG

-2080 RVDTNTLSLGLVPT
+2080 RVDTNTLALGLVPT

-2099 IGTKH
+2099 TGTKNV
-2104 LASVTLLQGEVIRDV
+2104 AAVTLLQGEVIRDV
-2119 DFGYHIAIADLAV
+2119 DFGYHVAIADLAV
-2132 WKTADTNVVNEGGT
+2132 WKTADTNAVNEGGT
-2146 VVFTVWV
+2146 VVFAVSV

-2161 ETIVVGDLLPAGWT
+2161 ETVVIGDLLPAGLT
-2175 YVSDNPSQGTYDDGT
+2175 YVSATPSQGAYDDGT
-2190 GEWDVGTL
+2190 GAWDVGTL
-2198 AVSNGA
+2198 AISNGA
-2204 TLGIEATADPG
+2204 TLEIEATADLG
-2215 TGGWTITNVASL
+2215 TGGATFTNVASL
-2227 IESVPVDP
+2227 VASVPADP
-2235 NPSNNTAAA
+2235 NPSNDVATA
-2244 AVTVRGADLQVRKTA
+2244 AVTVRGADLQVRKVA
-2259 DNLRPDEGDPVTFR
+2259 DNLRPDEGDPVTYR
-2273 ISVTNL
+2273 VSVTNR
-2279 GPSETTG
+2279 GPSATTG
-2286 VVISDP
+2286 VTLSDL
-2292 LPSGVTYVSHLASW
+2292 LPAGVTYASHVTSQ
-2306 GNYDD
+2306 GTYDD
-2311 GTGLWTV
+2311 GTGLWSV
-2318 GALGVGAGAWLDVSV
+2318 GALGVGAGAWLDISV
-2333 TVDVGTLGTV
+2333 TVDFGTLGTV
-2343 ITNVAAVS
+2343 ITNAAAVS

-2356 DPVSSNN
+2356 DPVATNN

-2376 YKTVSPTGMVQLGDT
+2376 YKTASPTGMVQLGDT
-2391 LTYTVVATN
+2391 ITYTVVATN

-2405 HTNVMIEDVLPAGTV
+2405 HTNVVIEDAVPAGTV
-2420 FVPGS
+2420 YVPGS
-2425 VALTPYPARSNTL
+2425 VALTAYPARSNTL
-2438 ESVRDEF
+2438 ESARDEF
-2445 SARTYTNQNGEL
+2445 SARTFTNQNGAL
-2457 AWSGGW
+2457 AWSGSW
-2463 QEGGESDGPTNGQAQ
+2463 QESGESDGPTNGHAQ

-2493 ARSAD
+2493 ARAAD
-2498 LALAE
+2498 LSLAE
-2503 SAVLSFTIRQAT
+2503 SATLSFVLRQAT
-2515 TTRTNNVRDEFGAAA
+2515 GTRTNNVRDEFGAAA
-2530 YTNNNGTLNWSGN
+2530 YTNNNGTLSWSGN
-2543 WIESGDDLSATA
+2543 WIEAGDDLSAAT

-2582 AGNTNATLSFSYVGS
+2582 VGNTNATLSFSYVGS
-2597 GLSATRS
+2597 GLSASRS
-2604 MNVYVRSNATD
+2604 LNVYVRSNATD
-2615 HLLASYT
+2615 YLLASYT
-2622 SAGSGTA
+2622 AAGSGTA
-2629 SLDLMPYLAASN
+2629 SFDLMPYLATSN

-2681 STNGVDW
+2681 STNGADW
-2688 TTLFYANGNI
+2688 TTLFYTNGNV
-2698 AGTVTTNV
+2698 AGTVTTNL
-2706 DLTAYRSPQTTVRF
+2706 DLTAWRSPQTTVRF

-2738 VELSKVPGAGE
+2738 VQLSKTPGADE

-2767 VRITYDVVVDDET
+2767 LRITYDVVVDDET

-2813 EIGNRAWFD
+2813 EIGDRVWFD
-2822 ANKNG
+2822 ADRDG
-2827 IQDPGETNG
+2827 VQDPEETNG
-2836 IANLPMLLMR
+2836 VANATVELVR
-2846 TNGTLVQTVF
+2846 TNGTVVQTTA

-2867 VVPGR
+2867 VVPGS
-2872 YFVRA
+2872 YSVR
-2877 DMTAVTPAVVISPAL
+2877 VVLTNVSANVVPSTNFA
-2892 QGGDA
+2892 GGDVA
-2897 AADSDFT
+2897 LDSDFT
-2904 TNAIGTNRYVD
+2904 YVTNGGRHAESPVYVF
-2915 SAAYDFPDG
+2915 ADG
-2924 TVDDTIDLGFML
+2924 AVDHTIDLGL
-2936 LSSTRAEVA
+2936 RQLSSTRAELA
-2945 EVWGEWTGGE
+2945 EVWGEGADGAA
-2955 GRVVWR
+2955 RLVWR
-2961 TSSEWNTAGFFVYRV
+2961 TSSEWNVAGFFVYRV

-2987 SELLPAAFQASGAV
+2987 DALLPAAFQASGAV
-3001 YELADPTAADGG
+3001 YELADPAAQAGG
-3013 AGIYRLEEVE
+3013 GGTYRLAEVE
-3023 LSGAVLDL
+3023 LSGTELDL
-3031 GEHRVVFGPPTAA
+3031 GTHAVTFGRPSAA
-3044 AKTARAEAR
+3044 AKAARIEARAPKASAIKLAV
-3053 PAANAP
+3053 PKLA
-3059 VAKRVAPRLEGPSGI
+3059 GPSGV
-3074 LKVQYRAEGIYGV
+3074 LKVTFRQEGIYGV
-3087 SLQSIADGMGLD
+3087 SLAAIAAGMGIAP
-3099 LDEVRGL
+3099 EEAQAL
-3106 AEGRSLF
+3106 AAAGR
-3113 LADGSEAVPMLYDA
+3113 LALSEAGVPVPTIYDA
-3127 ARERIVFH
+3127 ARDRVLFH
-3135 GKPANDWY
+3135 GRPTDDWY

-3149 MISAGAG
+3149 LIRVGAG
-3156 LAMARREP
+3156 LAMPRREP
-3164 GAAAGETVFPVQ
+3164 AAAAGADVFPATV
-3176 IRFEEDR
+3176 RFEEDR

-3188 ASEMPDDFYY
+3188 ATTKPEDFYY
-3198 WDYVISGA
+3198 WDYVISGTNA
-3206 TNGTGIRAFPLDLAG
+3206 TATKRFALDLAG
-3221 ARGDVSLNIR
+3221 ATDAVALKVR
-3231 LRGWSSSTNDPDH
+3231 LQGWSSTTNDPDH
-3244 LAEFSLN
+3244 LAEFSFN
-3251 GEPVGSIA
+3251 GVSAGSVV
-3259 FDGQASVAAE
+3259 FDDQDAIETELAI
-3269 VVVPAA
+3269 PAGA
-3275 RILDGENMLAVK
+3275 VRPGTNELAVK
-3287 GILPPGRSH
+3287 GTLQPGRTH

-3302 GIDASFRRELAPRS
+3302 WIEATFSRELAPAA
-3316 GTAHFRA
+3316 GTLHFRA

-3328 GSAAAFAEPLAVALD
+3328 VSAGAFAEPIALALD
-3343 EAGNPTWIADAAGAL
+3343 DAGNPTWIADVAGAL

-3368 SSERFAVAEADGVP
+3368 SSERFALAEADGLN

-3396 AETNRIDYLVLT
+3396 SATNRIDYLVLT
-3408 SRDLEA
+3408 SRELEA
-3414 AAQELAEYRAGQ
+3414 AAQELADYRSGQ

-3445 LRTPEAIPELLAY
+3445 LRTPAAIPALLAY
-3458 AQATWAE
+3458 ARATWAE
-3465 PPWMVALAG
+3465 APWLVVLAG
-3474 NGHYDYLGALNA
+3474 NGHYDYLNALNLEA
-3486 EPNHVP
+3486 NPVP
-3492 PLLQGTADGL
+3492 PLLVQTADGV
-3502 FAADGL
+3502 FAGDSL
-3508 LADIDGDGS
+3508 LADADGDGLP
-3517 ADMAI
+3517 DVAI
-3522 GRLPALTAA
+3522 GRLPARTA
-3531 DLAGMIAKIRAYE
+3531 DELAAMVAKIRAYE
-3544 QGFGSTWQGEVVL
+3544 AGFGEAWQTELVL
-3557 AADVA
+3557 AN
-3562 DPKAG
+3562 
-3567 EFRDV
+3567 DV
-3572 NNRLAALVA
+3572 NDAAAGDFAAANDRLAALA
-3581 GPHSVAARIDLD
+3581 DDAHPIADTIDLNAA
-3593 TTAITPA
+3593 TIATA
-3600 RTALLGRFKSGAGLI
+3600 RGKLLADFQGGAGI
-3615 HYTGHGGVA
+3615 VHYTGHGGVA
-3624 NFSSKNLLRAAD
+3624 NWSSKGLLKAAD
-3636 VAGLTN
+3636 VSGLTN
-3642 AMRPPVTIALSC
+3642 ASRPTAVLALSC

-3668 ELLLRQTNGGAVA
+3668 ELLMRKGGGGAVA

-3686 GLSRNDPAAR
+3686 GLSRNDPATE
-3696 LGEAFYRTVFQ
+3696 LGAAFYRAALQ
-3707 EGSGTLGLA
+3707 DGCGTLGVA
-3716 IQQARRRLAAG
+3716 ILRARRSLSG
-3727 LFAQDTLAVYNLLG
+3727 DLFAADTLAIYNLLG

-3747 ANNAGGHAA
+3747 AGNRNDGAA
-3756 DANFAQWR
+3756 AESFAQWR
-3764 WQRFSPVQLGDD
+3764 WERFAPAELADADVG
-3776 SASGATDA
+3776 GATDA
-3784 NFFDYAMDGGYPIE
+3784 NFFDYAMDGGYAVE
-3798 AERPEFGYD
+3798 AELPEFGFA
-3807 LPEEGAGT
+3807 LPEAGGADGFVM
-3815 SGLILRWKRR
+3815 RWKRR
-3825 VNRNDIDYALFLSEN
+3825 IHRADVEYRLFLSHDLEAWSDDPAQ
-3840 LATWESESPDIQ
+3840 LEELGSDPDA
-3852 EVGVEPDPDGV
+3852 DGV

-3868 TKINR
+3868 TRINR
-3873 PNAKRIFLG
+3873 GAAERTFLG
-3882 VRAKKK
+3882 IRAKKR